1 MYLTVAEVAQR
12 LKIGVSTVYVLI
24 NSGQLL
30 HHRIGARR
38 GAIRI
43 SEDDL
48 AAYLANCHAATRDAS
63 SPVSP
68 TPMRKLKHLKL

>member
-1 MYLTVAEVAQR
+1 MYLTVSDVAQR

-24 NSGQLL
+24 NSGQLP

-48 AAYLANCHAATRDAS
+48 AAYLANCHADSRDAAP
-63 SPVSP
+63 PVTT